1 MKNLDLTFENYSS
14 EVNNSLKS
22 IDSKKIDLFANKLQ
36 KALQESNKII
46 ILGNGGSAANA
57 LHIAGDYMKTFSL
70 LGLRPRISTPFDNLC
85 FLTAASNDVDY
96 SESFKIYLDS
106 VIEKKSIIIFLSGS
120 GNSINLIKCCNSK
133 NINASKGVESWSI
146 AAYEGG
152 KISKLTTDF
161 LHIPTKNMEIAE
173 DMQLIIFHYIKQKIY
188 YEVINDEKYENQ
200 INSDKYYKRTILN
213 EVS

>member
-1 MKNLDLTFENYSS
+1 MKNFDLTFENYSS
-14 EVNNSLKS
+14 EVNNSLKN
-22 IDSKKIDLFANKLQ
+22 IDNKKIDLFANKLQ

-57 LHIAGDYMKTFSL
+57 IHIAGDYMKTFSL

-96 SESFKIYLDS
+96 SESFKIYLNS

-120 GNSINLIKCCNSK
+120 GNSINLIKCFNSK
-133 NINASKGVESWSI
+133 NINTSKGVESWSI
-146 AAYEGG
+146 TAYEGG

-188 YEVINDEKYENQ
+188 HEVINDENYENQ
-200 INSDKYYKRTILN
+200 INTDKYYKRTILN